1 MSNLSSQKKRRTQEE
16 IIDLIYDAL
25 SEDNLMTVKAIA
37 ALSGVDRETCKRN
50 LELLAH
56 AQGKQGTGWLEVQEV
71 MDENKET
78 SQTLYKKI
86 KKKRGR
92 S

>member
-1 MSNLSSQKKRRTQEE
+1 MSNLRSQKKRRTQEE

-37 ALSGVDRETCKRN
+37 ALAGVDRETCKRN

-56 AQGKQGTGWLEVQEV
+56 AQNKQGTGWLEVQEV
-71 MDENKET
+71 MDENQET

-86 KKKRGR
+86 KKKKGR
-92 S
+92 